1 MRKAIFLAIADAL
14 CPENPADPNAD
25 TSKNIVPYVDLW
37 NDQVNLLGGGTAFET
52 PAVFVEFEQID
63 WKQQNAGARRGD
75 IPVRLHIVTRA
86 VAAHGVHDQRMGDVL
101 AVFDLINAINAKM
114 QGLRGEGFAG
124 FQLTTSATNHNHA
137 ELVENVERLVTSAQ
151 DCTGMRQ
158 ISCAIGVTA
167 TINAHK

>member
-25 TSKNIVPYVDLW
+25 TSKNIVPYVDFW

-158 ISCAIGVTA
+158 ISRAIGVTA

>member
-14 CPENPADPNAD
+14 CPENPAYPNAD

-158 ISCAIGVTA
+158 ISRAIGVTA

>member
-14 CPENPADPNAD
+14 CPANPSDPNAD

-75 IPVRLHIVTRA
+75 VPVRLHIITRA
-86 VAAHGVHDQRMGDVL
+86 VPTHGVHDRRMDEAL
-101 AVFDLINAINAKM
+101 AVFDLISDINKAM

-124 FQLTTSATNHNHA
+124 FQLTTSATNHDHT

-151 DCTGMRQ
+151 DCTGMRPFSRVSGLSAD
-158 ISCAIGVTA
+158 ISSP
-167 TINAHK
+167 K

>member
-1 MRKAIFLAIADAL
+1 MRKAIFTAIANAL
-14 CPENPADPNAD
+14 CPANPADPKAD
-25 TSKNIVPYVDLW
+25 TSKNTVPYVDLW
-37 NDQVNLLGGGTAFET
+37 NDQVNLLGGGSAFET

-63 WKQQNAGARRGD
+63 WKQQNVGARRGD

-86 VAAHGVHDQRMGDVL
+86 VPTHGFHDPRMGDVL

-151 DCTGMRQ
+151 DCTGMRKMSRVVGLAPS
-158 ISCAIGVTA
+158 ITG
-167 TINAHK
+167 NK

>member
-151 DCTGMRQ
+151 DCTCMRQ
-158 ISCAIGVTA
+158 ISRAIGVTA

>member
-1 MRKAIFLAIADAL
+1 MRKAIFLTIADAL

-158 ISCAIGVTA
+158 ISRAIGVTA

>member
-25 TSKNIVPYVDLW
+25 ISKNIVPYVDLW
-37 NDQVNLLGGGTAFET
+37 NDQVNLLGGGSAFET

-63 WKQQNAGARRGD
+63 WRQQNVGARRGD

-86 VAAHGVHDQRMGDVL
+86 VAAHGFHAPRMAEVL
-101 AVFDLINAINAKM
+101 EVFDLINAINAKM

-124 FQLTTSATNHNHA
+124 FQLTTSATNHNHG

-151 DCTGMRQ
+151 DCTGMRK
-158 ISCAIGVTA
+158 ISHVVGLSAAIS
-167 TINAHK
+167 NPK

>member
-37 NDQVNLLGGGTAFET
+37 NDQVNLLGGSTAFET

-158 ISCAIGVTA
+158 ISRAIGVTA

>member
-14 CPENPADPNAD
+14 CPGNPADPNAD

-158 ISCAIGVTA
+158 ISRAIGVTA

>member
-1 MRKAIFLAIADAL
+1 MRKAIFLAIANAL
-14 CPENPADPNAD
+14 CPENPADPKAD

-52 PAVFVEFEQID
+52 PAVFVEFEQIE
-63 WKQQNAGARRGD
+63 WKQQNVGARRGD

-86 VAAHGVHDQRMGDVL
+86 VAAHGFHDPRMGDAL
-101 AVFDLINAINAKM
+101 AVFDLINTINAKM

-151 DCTGMRQ
+151 DCTGMRKMPHVVGLAAA
-158 ISCAIGVTA
+158 ISST
-167 TINAHK
+167 K

>member
-25 TSKNIVPYVDLW
+25 TSKDIVPYVDLW

-158 ISCAIGVTA
+158 ISRAIGVTA

>member
-1 MRKAIFLAIADAL
+1 MRKAVFLAIADAL

-158 ISCAIGVTA
+158 ISRAIGVTA

>member
-37 NDQVNLLGGGTAFET
+37 NDQINLLGGGTAFET

-158 ISCAIGVTA
+158 ISRAIGVTA

>member
-1 MRKAIFLAIADAL
+1 M
-14 CPENPADPNAD
+14 
-25 TSKNIVPYVDLW
+25 DLW

-63 WKQQNAGARRGD
+63 WKQQNTGARRGD

-158 ISCAIGVTA
+158 ISRAIGVTA

>member
-137 ELVENVERLVTSAQ
+137 KLVENVERLVTSAQ

-158 ISCAIGVTA
+158 ISRAIGVTA

>member
-14 CPENPADPNAD
+14 CPANPADPNAD

-86 VAAHGVHDQRMGDVL
+86 VAHHGHHDQRMGEAL
-101 AVFDLINAINAKM
+101 AVFDLINDINAAM
-114 QGLRGEGFAG
+114 QGLRGNGFAG
-124 FQLTTSATNHNHA
+124 FQLTTSATNHNHG
-137 ELVENVERLVTSAQ
+137 ELVENVERLVTSGQ
-151 DCTGMRQ
+151 DCTGMRK
-158 ISCAIGVTA
+158 ISRIVGLSAGVSSP
-167 TINAHK
+167 K

>member
-63 WKQQNAGARRGD
+63 WKQQNAGTRRGD

-158 ISCAIGVTA
+158 ISRAIGVTA

>member
-137 ELVENVERLVTSAQ
+137 ELVENVERLVTSAH

-158 ISCAIGVTA
+158 ISRAIGVTA

>member
-114 QGLRGEGFAG
+114 QGLRCEGFAG

-158 ISCAIGVTA
+158 ISRAIGVTA

>member
-151 DCTGMRQ
+151 DCTGMRH
-158 ISCAIGVTA
+158 ISRAIGVTA

>member
-1 MRKAIFLAIADAL
+1 MRKAIFLAIAEAL
-14 CPENPADPNAD
+14 CPANPSDPNAD

-37 NDQVNLLGGGTAFET
+37 NDQINLLGGGTAFET

-63 WKQQNAGARRGD
+63 WKQQNAGARRGEVA
-75 IPVRLHIVTRA
+75 VRLHIVTRA
-86 VAAHGVHDQRMGDVL
+86 VSAHGFHDQRMEEAL

-124 FQLTTSATNHNHA
+124 FQLTTSATNHNHT

-158 ISCAIGVTA
+158 FTRAVGLSADISA
-167 TINAHK
+167 TK